1 MADDFADGAPVRET
15 AYGAVVN
22 EEVCVELACSDA
34 GGIYFLARIVAVDS
48 EELDAALLAEVDGFL
63 QELAF
68 AGCPE
73 NECVS
78 FGLSLFK
85 GLGGE
90 GNFLADVRIT
100 MLDDGAVEIYC
111 DDHLAV
117 GLVC

>member
-1 MADDFADGAPVRET
+1 MADDFADGTPVRET
-15 AYGAVVN
+15 ADRAVVD

-48 EELDAALLAEVDGFL
+48 EELDAALLAEVYGIL

-78 FGLSLFK
+78 FGLQLFK
-85 GLGGE
+85 GLYGE
-90 GNFLADVRIT
+90 RDFLADLWVT
-100 MLDDGAVEIYC
+100 VLDDCSVEVYC
-111 DDHLAV
+111 DYHSCRISL
-117 GLVC
+117 

>member
-1 MADDFADGAPVRET
+1 MADDFADGTPVRET
-15 AYGAVVN
+15 ADRAVVD

-48 EELDAALLAEVDGFL
+48 EELDAALLAEVYGIL

-78 FGLSLFK
+78 FGL
-85 GLGGE
+85 
-90 GNFLADVRIT
+90 
-100 MLDDGAVEIYC
+100 
-111 DDHLAV
+111 
-117 GLVC
+117 